1 MFKKWIGEALLKG
14 GIKPITEL
22 LKAFTEL
29 FKDSKG
35 KFSSKRTVSGV
46 IVIAAAADITTNGVN
61 LNNLILTGIGVLPI
75 IFSTFERLNCNCKE
89 K

>member
-29 FKDSKG
+29 FKG